1 MYDETI
7 SSDIQVKIYGIPQ
20 CEQVKKAKAWF
31 SQQGQAFHFYDFKKQ
46 GLEYDLL
53 NRWLQHLPWD
63 ALLNR
68 KGTTWRQLSPEQRDT
83 IVDQRSAVELM
94 LAKPAIIKRPV
105 VEMGDRIVVGFH
117 PDMYQ

>member
-1 MYDETI
+1 MFEIT
-7 SSDIQVKIYGIPQ
+7 SSKTPARIYGIPN

-31 SQQGQAFHFYDFKKQ
+31 GEQGQGFEFHDFKKQ
-46 GLEYDLL
+46 GVQEELL

-68 KGTTWRQLSPEQRDT
+68 KGTTWRQLPTEQRDT

-94 LAKPAIIKRPV
+94 LAKPSIIKRPV
-105 VEMGDRIVVGFH
+105 VEIQDRIVVGFH
-117 PDMYQ
+117 PEMYL

>member
-1 MYDETI
+1 MI
-7 SSDIQVKIYGIPQ
+7 IYGIPN

-31 SQQGQAFHFYDFKKQ
+31 NDRGQAFDFHDFKKQ
-46 GLEYDLL
+46 GIEEELL

-68 KGTTWRQLSPEQRDT
+68 KGTTWRQLPPEQRET

-94 LAKPAIIKRPV
+94 LAQPSIIKRPV
-105 VEMGDRIVVGFH
+105 VEMGDRIIVGFH
-117 PDMYQ
+117 PELYL